1 LQIPKL
7 AIVDDAQLTRT
18 DRLAETL
25 DRAGFWEHLAR
36 SLRDRPPNALRLA
49 IKPEF
54 AGYTAASPLATDPFL
69 VEALIDLL
77 HDRGYADVAVVG
89 TADSSA
95 VWAENRDIYA
105 LCDLLGYRFITPR
118 GRTYDVVDLADA
130 PDDAVFPLG
139 SALHG
144 TGISRAWVDADIRI
158 VFTKNRTDEEAGYAL
173 GLDTLIGVLPFADK
187 NLHYRR
193 RRHPGDVVTALLEA
207 APVDFVLNDAI
218 TSAHGTGG
226 RRSPNAIDTGTL
238 IASSD
243 IVLADYL
250 GALKMGLDPV
260 VSPMFARVL
269 HTHPLPTR
277 YIVSGSLARYAG
289 WQNVPVPVVRSTQAR
304 AGAEVLERL
313 VEPWLQRLD
322 PELFPLKHPLDAR
335 LNAALAEFFVDA
347 GESPTSQ
354 WLLTGINLLLGLIG
368 QVTESYRTLFD
379 KDGLHRRAVSLG
391 IDLPS
396 IENAAFDR
404 LVDELIQIE
413 PIAAAAPRMSDGLR
427 WRYVEDAVVFHY
439 SRTLPAEFDTFVQR
453 VDVAR
458 TIQFMNDYLGGV
470 VAPISHDEAGRPIRQ
485 AERNIYLP
493 QPNYLVLYQGKPI
506 DVSKLEVVE
515 YRADHHRIYWKTIGS
530 ENNSAIYDDGIATFE
545 RSAEGTCI
553 TIVGRQLFTLPLFW
567 QVFDLNLVP
576 DIRSV
581 LVTHAYR
588 TFFDRTLANFE
599 ALVEGRDVRLGRP
612 VDEPA
617 PAAAEQLMEVLVRI
631 SEIAAPLLQ
640 RMTHQTTAAQA
651 KEHREIDA
659 DGFVHVRPA
668 LQSRQPAEDTT
679 SDLDRWVVEIAR
691 FVGGLQQ
698 AAQRDLTQVNQLG

>member
-1 LQIPKL
+1 LEIPKL
-7 AIVDDAQLTRT
+7 AIIDDVQLAQT
-18 DRLAETL
+18 DRLAKAL
-25 DRAGFWEHLAR
+25 DGAGFWEILAR
-36 SLRDRPPNALRLA
+36 SLRNRTADALRLV
-49 IKPEF
+49 IKPELT
-54 AGYTAASPLATDPFL
+54 GYGASSPLATDPSL

-77 HDRGYADVAVVG
+77 HDRDFVDVAVVG

-95 VWAENRDIYA
+95 LWSENRDVYA
-105 LCDLLGYRFITPR
+105 LCDLLGYRFVTPQ
-118 GRTYDVVDLADA
+118 GRTYEIVDLADA

-144 TGISRAWVDADIRI
+144 TGISRAWVDADVRI

-173 GLDTLIGVLPFADK
+173 GLDTLIGVLPLADK

-193 RRHPGDVVTALLEA
+193 RRQPGDVVTALLEA
-207 APVDFVLNDAI
+207 APVDFVLIDAI

-226 RRSPNAIDTGTL
+226 RRSPDPIETNTL
-238 IASSD
+238 IAAPD
-243 IVLADYL
+243 IVLADYI

-269 HTHPLPTR
+269 HAHPLPTR
-277 YIVSGSLARYAG
+277 YIVSGSQAPYPG

-304 AGAEVLERL
+304 ADAEVLERL

-322 PELFPLKHPLDAR
+322 PELFPLKNPLDAR
-335 LNAALAEFFVDA
+335 MNAALAGFFVDA

-354 WLLTGINLLLGLIG
+354 WLLTGINFLIGLIG
-368 QVTESYRTLFD
+368 QVIESYQTLFD
-379 KDGLHRRAVSLG
+379 KDGLYRRAVPLG
-391 IDLPS
+391 IDVSS
-396 IENAAFDR
+396 IEDAAFDR

-413 PIAAAAPRMSDGLR
+413 PIAEVAPEMSDGLR

-439 SRTLPAEFDTFVQR
+439 SRTLPIEFDTFVQR
-453 VDVAR
+453 VDVAC

-470 VAPISHDEAGRPIRQ
+470 VVPILYDEAGRPIRQ

-515 YRADHHRIYWKTIGS
+515 YRADRHRLYWKTVGS

-545 RSAEGTCI
+545 RSGEGTCI

-576 DIRSV
+576 DIKSV

-599 ALVEGRDVRLGRP
+599 ALVEGRDIRLGRP

-617 PAAAEQLMEVLVRI
+617 PAAAEQLIEVLVRI
-631 SEIAAPLLQ
+631 SDIAAPLLQ
-640 RMTHQTTAAQA
+640 RVTRRPIAPQA

-668 LQSRQPAEDTT
+668 QQSQPPADETA

>member
-1 LQIPKL
+1 LEIPKL
-7 AIVDDAQLTRT
+7 AIVDDVQLART
-18 DRLAETL
+18 DRIVEAL
-25 DRAGFWEHLAR
+25 DGAGFWETLAR
-36 SLRDRPPNALRLA
+36 SLRDRPPNALRLV
-49 IKPEF
+49 IKPEL
-54 AGYTAASPLATDPFL
+54 AGYTAASPLATDPSL

-77 HDRGYADVAVVG
+77 HDRGFADVAVVG

-95 VWAENRDIYA
+95 LWAENRDIYA
-105 LCDLLGYRFITPR
+105 LCDLLGYRFVTQQDR
-118 GRTYDVVDLADA
+118 AYDIVDLADA
-130 PDDAVFPLG
+130 PDNAVFPLA

-144 TGISRAWVDADIRI
+144 TGISRAWVDADVRI
-158 VFTKNRTDEEAGYAL
+158 VFAKNRTDEEAGYAL

-193 RRHPGDVVTALLEA
+193 RRHPGDVVAALLEA
-207 APVDFVLNDAI
+207 APVDFVLIDAI

-226 RRSPNAIDTGTL
+226 RRSPDAMDTGTL

-243 IVLADYL
+243 IVLADYV
-250 GALKMGLDPV
+250 GALKMGLDPI
-260 VSPMFARVL
+260 VSPIFARVL
-269 HTHPLPTR
+269 RTHPLPTR
-277 YIVSGSLARYAG
+277 YIVSGSLAPYAG

-322 PELFPLKHPLDAR
+322 PELFPLKNPLDAR
-335 LNAALAEFFVDA
+335 MNTGLAEFFADA

-354 WLLTGINLLLGLIG
+354 WLLTATNMLLGLIG
-368 QVTESYRTLFD
+368 QAIESYRTLFD
-379 KDGLHRRAVSLG
+379 KDELHRRAVPLG
-391 IDLPS
+391 IDLSS
-396 IENAAFDR
+396 IEDTAFDR
-404 LVDELIQIE
+404 LVEELIRIE
-413 PIAAAAPRMSDGLR
+413 PIAAAAPEMSDGLR

-439 SRTLPAEFDTFVQR
+439 SRTLPVEFDFFVRR

-470 VAPISHDEAGRPIRQ
+470 VIPISHDGEGRPVRQ

-506 DVSKLEVVE
+506 NVSKLEVVE
-515 YRADHHRIYWKTIGS
+515 YHGDRHRLYWKTVGS
-530 ENNSAIYDDGIATFE
+530 ENKSAIYDDGIATFE
-545 RSAEGTCI
+545 RSREGTCI
-553 TIVGRQLFTLPLFW
+553 TIVGRQLFALPLFW

-576 DIRSV
+576 DIKSV

-599 ALVEGRDVRLGRP
+599 ALVEERDIRLGRA

-631 SEIAAPLLQ
+631 SDIAAPLLQ
-640 RMTHQTTAAQA
+640 RATHQTTAPQA

-668 LQSRQPAEDTT
+668 QQSSPAVDGTS
-679 SDLDRWVVEIAR
+679 SDLDRWAVEIAR
-691 FVGGLQQ
+691 FVDGLQQ
-698 AAQRDLTQVNQLG
+698 AARRDLAQVHQIG

>member
-1 LQIPKL
+1 MEIPKL
-7 AIVDDAQLTRT
+7 AIIDDVQLART
-18 DRLAETL
+18 DRLAEAL
-25 DRAGFWEHLAR
+25 DHAGFWEILAQ
-36 SLRDRPPNALRLA
+36 SLRDRPPSALRLV
-49 IKPEF
+49 IKPEL
-54 AGYTAASPLATDPFL
+54 AGYTAASPLATDPLL

-77 HDRGYADVAVVG
+77 HDRGYVDVAVVG
-89 TADSSA
+89 TTDSSA
-95 VWAENRDIYA
+95 LWAENRDIYA
-105 LCDLLGYRFITPR
+105 LCDLLGYRFVTPQDR
-118 GRTYDVVDLADA
+118 AYDIVDLADT

-144 TGISRAWVDADIRI
+144 TGISRTWVDVDIRI
-158 VFTKNRTDEEAGYAL
+158 VFAKNRTDEEAGYAL

-207 APVDFVLNDAI
+207 APVDFVLIDAI

-226 RRSPNAIDTGTL
+226 RRSPDAIDTGTL

-243 IVLADYL
+243 IVLADYV
-250 GALKMGLDPV
+250 GALKMGLDPF

-269 HTHPLPTR
+269 HAHPLPTR
-277 YIVSGSLARYAG
+277 YIVSGSLAPYAG
-289 WQNVPVPVVRSTQAR
+289 WQNIPVPVVRS
-304 AGAEVLERL
+304 GAEVLERL

-322 PELFPLKHPLDAR
+322 PELFPLKNPLDAR
-335 LNAALAEFFVDA
+335 MNAALAEFFVDA

-368 QVTESYRTLFD
+368 QLIESYRTLFD
-379 KDGLHRRAVSLG
+379 KDELHRRAVPLG
-391 IDLPS
+391 IDVSS
-396 IENAAFDR
+396 IEGAAFDR

-413 PIAAAAPRMSDGLR
+413 PIAEAAPEMSDGLR

-439 SRTLPAEFDTFVQR
+439 SRTLAVEFDFFVQR
-453 VDVAR
+453 MDVAR
-458 TIQFMNDYLGGV
+458 TIRFMNDYLGGV
-470 VAPISHDEAGRPIRQ
+470 VVPISHDEAGRPIRQ

-515 YRADHHRIYWKTIGS
+515 YRADRHRLYWKTVGS

-545 RSAEGTCI
+545 RSGEGTCI

-576 DIRSV
+576 DIKSV

-617 PAAAEQLMEVLVRI
+617 PAAAEQLMEVLIRI
-631 SEIAAPLLQ
+631 SDIAAPLLQ
-640 RMTHQTTAAQA
+640 RMTRQSIAPQA

-668 LQSRQPAEDTT
+668 QHLRPPAEETT

-698 AAQRDLTQVNQLG
+698 AAQRDLTQVNQFG

>member
-1 LQIPKL
+1 LEIPKL
-7 AIVDDAQLTRT
+7 AIIDDAQLART
-18 DRLAETL
+18 DRLAEAL
-25 DRAGFWEHLAR
+25 DRAGFWEILAHP
-36 SLRDRPPNALRLA
+36 LRDRPPNALRLV
-49 IKPEF
+49 IKPEL
-54 AGYTAASPLATDPFL
+54 AGYTVASPLVTDPSL

-77 HDRGYADVAVVG
+77 HDRGFADVAVVG

-95 VWAENRDIYA
+95 LWADNRDIYA
-105 LCDLLGYRFITPR
+105 LCDLHGYRFVTQHDR
-118 GRTYDVVDLADA
+118 AYDIVDLADA

-144 TGISRAWVDADIRI
+144 TGISRTWVGADIRI

-173 GLDTLIGVLPFADK
+173 GLDTLIGVLPFADE

-193 RRHPGDVVTALLEA
+193 RRHPGDVVTALLA
-207 APVDFVLNDAI
+207 VAPVDFVLIDAI
-218 TSAHGTGG
+218 SSTHGTGG
-226 RRSPNAIDTGTL
+226 RRSPVPIQTNTL
-238 IASSD
+238 IAASD
-243 IVLADYL
+243 IVLADYV
-250 GALKMGLDPV
+250 GALKMGLDPF
-260 VSPMFARVL
+260 VSPIFARVVL
-269 HTHPLPTR
+269 GHPLPKR
-277 YIVSGSLARYAG
+277 YVVSGSLAPYVG
-289 WQNVPVPVVRSTQAR
+289 WQNVPVAVVRSTQAR
-304 AGAEVLERL
+304 AGAMALDQL
-313 VEPWLQRLD
+313 VAPWLQRVD
-322 PELFPLKHPLDAR
+322 PEMFPLKHPLDAR
-335 LNAALAEFFVDA
+335 LNAALADFFMDA

-354 WLLTGINLLLGLIG
+354 WLLTGANLLLGLIG
-368 QVTESYRTLFD
+368 QVIESYRTLFD
-379 KDGLHRRAVSLG
+379 KDELHRRAVPLG
-391 IDLPS
+391 VDLSS
-396 IENAAFDR
+396 IEDAAFDR

-413 PIAAAAPRMSDGLR
+413 PIAAVAPEMSDGLR

-439 SRTLPAEFDTFVQR
+439 SRTLPVEFDAFVER

-470 VAPISHDEAGRPIRQ
+470 VVPVAYDEAGRPIRQ

-515 YRADHHRIYWKTIGS
+515 YGADLHRLYWKTVGS
-530 ENNSAIYDDGIATFE
+530 ENKSAIYDDGIATFE
-545 RSAEGTCI
+545 RSGEGTCI

-576 DIRSV
+576 DLKSV

-617 PAAAEQLMEVLVRI
+617 PAAAERLMEVLIRI
-631 SEIAAPLLQ
+631 SDIAAPLLR
-640 RMTHQTTAAQA
+640 RMTRQPIAPQA
-651 KEHREIDA
+651 KEYREIDA
-659 DGFVHVRPA
+659 DGFVHVLPA
-668 LQSRQPAEDTT
+668 QQSPCAEDTT

-698 AAQRDLTQVNQLG
+698 AAQRDLTQVDQFG